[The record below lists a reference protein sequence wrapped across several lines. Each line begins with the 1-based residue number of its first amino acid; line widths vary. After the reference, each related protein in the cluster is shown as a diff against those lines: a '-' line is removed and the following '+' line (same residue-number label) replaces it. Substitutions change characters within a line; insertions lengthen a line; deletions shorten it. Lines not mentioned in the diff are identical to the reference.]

1 MDGRAKRGESLAG
14 KTIALAAVLVTLLA
28 AGTLLSA
35 CAQQRAT
42 SQFAVAQ
49 PAIPQKASENNP
61 EAWLDALEQNPIDQ
75 SFVDSLAA
83 FAYRSTASVLGDG
96 ADGAKANRMYS
107 PLSLYY
113 ALALANEGAA
123 GQTRDEIASVFTWG
137 SMVPPVFSEIHAA
150 MAWSAAS
157 VPNSTENGVA

>member
-96 ADGAKANRMYS
+96 ADGAKANRM
-107 PLSLYY
+107 
-113 ALALANEGAA
+113 
-123 GQTRDEIASVFTWG
+123 
-137 SMVPPVFSEIHAA
+137 
-150 MAWSAAS
+150 
-157 VPNSTENGVA
+157 